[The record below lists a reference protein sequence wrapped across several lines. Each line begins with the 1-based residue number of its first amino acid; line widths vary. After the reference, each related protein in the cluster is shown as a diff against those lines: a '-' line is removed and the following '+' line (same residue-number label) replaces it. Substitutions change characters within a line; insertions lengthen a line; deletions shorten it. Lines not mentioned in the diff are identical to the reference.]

1 LKISDINF
9 SSLNKQEII
18 DKIFNEFPRKES
30 PTVITVLDAAS
41 VMRTEVD
48 TWYKSYLE
56 KSEYIFAD
64 GYYVY
69 LAAKLLKLNIKE
81 QVTGYD
87 LTNEILRHSKIN
99 NKKIFF
105 IGAEEQ
111 TLNSM
116 LASIKSIYGKEIIA
130 GSQNGYFKESDL
142 GSIIENVKKSDADI
156 ILIGIGYPKREIFID
171 AARDKL
177 NHSTILGVGGVF
189 DILGGKTKRAPK
201 IFIKARIEWLYRF
214 ILEPQRLWNRVAND
228 YPKFCLKFA
237 KEYFSNALPK

>member
-1 LKISDINF
+1 MKISDINF
-9 SSLNKQEII
+9 SSLNKQEIVE
-18 DKIFNEFPRKES
+18 KIFNEFPQKNF

-48 TWYKSYLE
+48 PWYKSYLE
-56 KSEYIFAD
+56 RSEYIFAD

-69 LAAKLLKLNIKE
+69 LAAKLLKMEIKE

-87 LTNEILRHSKIN
+87 LTDEIFRRSKIN

-105 IGAEEQ
+105 IGAEEE

-116 LASIKSIYGKEIIA
+116 LKSIKSIHGEEIIA
-130 GSQNGYFKESDL
+130 GSRNGYFKESDL
-142 GSIIENVKKSDADI
+142 NSIVENIKKSGADI
-156 ILIGIGYPKREIFID
+156 ILVGIGYPKREIFID
-171 AARDKL
+171 VAKEKL

-201 IFIKARIEWLYRF
+201 IFIKTKIEWLYRF
-214 ILEPQRLWNRVAND
+214 ILEPKRLWDRVAND

-237 KEYFSNALPK
+237 KEYFSNALSR